1 MGQSESLSERQKD
14 WAIVQRVQNG
24 DVRAFDQLVKKYRE
38 SLFAVIYNMTG
49 NREDA
54 SDITQE
60 VFIKSFRSI
69 NRFRG
74 HAAFYTWIYRIAVN
88 TALTF
93 LKKSKKQ
100 RFLNYETINEELV
113 SQDILASLTAKNK
126 TEKGIIL
133 SELQEKLNAGLQK
146 LSPKHRLVLILHD
159 IEGMDHKS
167 IGAITKT
174 SIGTVRSR
182 LHYAKRELQGYLKDY
197 L

>member
-24 DVRAFDQLVKKYRE
+24 DVRAFDQLVKYRE

-74 HAAFYTWIYRIAVN
+74 HAAFTPGFIA
-88 TALTF
+88 
-93 LKKSKKQ
+93 
-100 RFLNYETINEELV
+100 
-113 SQDILASLTAKNK
+113 
-126 TEKGIIL
+126 
-133 SELQEKLNAGLQK
+133 
-146 LSPKHRLVLILHD
+146 
-159 IEGMDHKS
+159 
-167 IGAITKT
+167 
-174 SIGTVRSR
+174 
-182 LHYAKRELQGYLKDY
+182 
-197 L
+197 